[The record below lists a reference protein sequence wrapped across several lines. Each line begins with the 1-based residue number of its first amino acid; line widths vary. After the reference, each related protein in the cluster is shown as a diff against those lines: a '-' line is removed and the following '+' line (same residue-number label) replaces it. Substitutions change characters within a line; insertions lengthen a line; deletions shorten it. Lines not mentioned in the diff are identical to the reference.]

1 MIKEI
6 GDNSSDLKSLRTEKV
21 PPPMNEKGLQL
32 NTFHKIKDKE
42 ITVKTVY
49 KVTIKGQ
56 SDSQWTSINNTGCL
70 KFLQQSFRSS
80 ERKKCIINL
89 KFCI

>member
-32 NTFHKIKDKE
+32 NTFHKSKDKE

-49 KVTIKGQ
+49 KVTTKG
-56 SDSQWTSINNTGCL
+56 
-70 KFLQQSFRSS
+70 
-80 ERKKCIINL
+80 
-89 KFCI
+89 

>member
-32 NTFHKIKDKE
+32 NTFHKSKDKE
-42 ITVKTVY
+42 ISKDCIQSYY
-49 KVTIKGQ
+49 K
-56 SDSQWTSINNTGCL
+56 
-70 KFLQQSFRSS
+70 R
-80 ERKKCIINL
+80 IIRFAMDL
-89 KFCI
+89 Y